1 MASPSAACDQ
11 RRDCIEPQRH
21 TRKSRQGKQAGR
33 AKQDVVDSDSS
44 SHSATFQYDFPCL
57 ALKSITDNLKAQHPL
72 IMPNC
77 DFSSSLV
84 RHIKSL
90 ASTLKQSLLN
100 QEPWSTTIEHHRKC
114 LRQQYL
120 ALIFYLNSENPG
132 SSQPSVPVKSYAL
145 EAINL
150 LWLDTSYGLINI
162 YRNKLGTIDREIERT
177 APTNHKKLGPKNQ
190 RVHSDRIH
198 ASSPSVGPVAR
209 RKLLQQFRSFLR
221 AEDTFWKSLIHR
233 LINHYHVD
241 TAKGCLKIL
250 KIYND
255 PAGLEEFR
263 VPAHEQVDGQNLA
276 SSTTEGILLVHKA
289 LICFG
294 DLIRYGELYARTG
307 RQSSP
312 FSGSKSQPRQ
322 KLDKNSVVE
331 RDWSRSQDCYAQ
343 ARLLIPTNGNPSNQ
357 LAILSS
363 YIPDVVSSVYYYYRA
378 LCVKNPFPTARQNL
392 GGCFARALA
401 KMKETDSSKAVSG
414 PQELPL
420 ASSDSRANP
429 DKTVSELK
437 SCFIALHGS
446 LYTRASDPFA
456 DGHTKL
462 CCQFT
467 NHLKDRLL
475 PPELIL
481 RMVATCMGA
490 VWYARVCVGTT
501 ATRPRNSDHSDS
513 RAHPTAHLCTTE
525 VNATVLFLLFSAAL
539 LSVAKDELASID
551 GLSSQGDLSQ
561 NMPAV
566 LRRILPA
573 MRIISKWVLSGH
585 FDHINRVKL
594 RLVRLKKHKLS
605 SQLVSAEAEFWAQ
618 YHQAIQLAKQ
628 HFPIDKLPLLDNS
641 VKLEEDLEL
650 AGFLPTERARKLEQS
665 ESSKPSD
672 QFGLPPP
679 CEAHH
684 PNEEHLMRLGD
695 LQRDAD
701 RIEAKLSATQPNL
714 AESHK
719 SAQAIEVD
727 QNESKNHQMPPF
739 VKPPTPPKPA
749 AEDPVHTTHALSDE
763 YDNETD
769 EEDPVEL
776 AMRAVVAQQ
785 MDNEQ
790 ATRSHDTL
798 MLQSL
803 NNSRDV
809 TTDEDEDDDDEV
821 ILYLTNPPTGTAD
834 RPGNST
840 SSMGPS
846 ATAQF
851 TSGISDTVQ
860 LSSILDPTPVK
871 PAGSNVSTAADL
883 LASIMSAPMAS
894 PNHSH
899 GPPNPTMPPSVPA
912 AARWNPLP
920 PDEQI
925 SPGLPLR
932 TPVARRAPRHGGRI
946 PSVSLPK
953 PAEASAKTNIWSTLP
968 PSSSFSSMEPN
979 VIMASDWPASAA
991 FLGHVE

>member
-44 SHSATFQYDFPCL
+44 SHSATFQ
-57 ALKSITDNLKAQHPL
+57 
-72 IMPNC
+72 
-77 DFSSSLV
+77 
-84 RHIKSL
+84 HIKSL

-114 LRQQYL
+114 
-120 ALIFYLNSENPG
+120 
-132 SSQPSVPVKSYAL
+132 QPSVAVKSYAL

-241 TAKGCLKIL
+241 TAKGFLKIL

-255 PAGLEEFR
+255 PVGLEEEFR
-263 VPAHEQVDGQNLA
+263 VPEHEQVDGQNLA

-363 YIPDVVSSVYYYYRA
+363 YIPDVSAGQDEGDRF
-378 LCVKNPFPTARQNL
+378 L
-392 GGCFARALA
+392 
-401 KMKETDSSKAVSG
+401 KAVSG
-414 PQELPL
+414 PQEPPL

-513 RAHPTAHLCTTE
+513 EHTQPLT
-525 VNATVLFLLFSAAL
+525 S
-539 LSVAKDELASID
+539 KDELASID
-551 GLSSQGDLSQ
+551 DSSSQGDLSQ

-628 HFPIDKLPLLDNS
+628 HFPIEN
-641 VKLEEDLEL
+641 
-650 AGFLPTERARKLEQS
+650 
-665 ESSKPSD
+665 
-672 QFGLPPP
+672 
-679 CEAHH
+679 
-684 PNEEHLMRLGD
+684 
-695 LQRDAD
+695 
-701 RIEAKLSATQPNL
+701 
-714 AESHK
+714 
-719 SAQAIEVD
+719 
-727 QNESKNHQMPPF
+727 
-739 VKPPTPPKPA
+739 
-749 AEDPVHTTHALSDE
+749 
-763 YDNETD
+763 Y
-769 EEDPVEL
+769 
-776 AMRAVVAQQ
+776 
-785 MDNEQ
+785 
-790 ATRSHDTL
+790 
-798 MLQSL
+798 
-803 NNSRDV
+803 
-809 TTDEDEDDDDEV
+809 
-821 ILYLTNPPTGTAD
+821 LY
-834 RPGNST
+834 
-840 SSMGPS
+840 
-846 ATAQF
+846 
-851 TSGISDTVQ
+851 
-860 LSSILDPTPVK
+860 
-871 PAGSNVSTAADL
+871 
-883 LASIMSAPMAS
+883 
-894 PNHSH
+894 
-899 GPPNPTMPPSVPA
+899 
-912 AARWNPLP
+912 
-920 PDEQI
+920 
-925 SPGLPLR
+925 
-932 TPVARRAPRHGGRI
+932 
-946 PSVSLPK
+946 
-953 PAEASAKTNIWSTLP
+953 
-968 PSSSFSSMEPN
+968 
-979 VIMASDWPASAA
+979 
-991 FLGHVE
+991 